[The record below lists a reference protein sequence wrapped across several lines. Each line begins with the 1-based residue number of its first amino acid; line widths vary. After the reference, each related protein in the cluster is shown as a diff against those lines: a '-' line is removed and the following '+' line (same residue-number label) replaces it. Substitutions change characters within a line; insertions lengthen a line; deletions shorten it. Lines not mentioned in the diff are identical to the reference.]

1 MDKVYPAML
10 ARQHGIPSLLHST
23 LRAMR
28 QYDCWRLRSYL
39 SIGDRTR
46 GAIECIGG
54 ATALRFDDVGYFN
67 RVYDFGADTVARIDE
82 IMEFYGIHGRLQAP
96 AGTTPR
102 RGVEL
107 IAGEGFELSD
117 AADTL
122 RRHGF
127 QPAKRMVR
135 LGMELSDSDARVE
148 DERRVLRE
156 PAEQDCCFRPLA
168 CPEEVDA
175 MLSLY
180 LEGFNVPR
188 ERHASAKVNMRE
200 LVRRPEL
207 HIWVACR
214 GSDMIGLGML
224 YQASRTALLAAGV
237 TRDAYRQQ
245 GIHRRLIELRIR
257 RAARTGCRSIVTWT
271 DHGGASHRNLQS
283 QGMRMLRGDWVWRND
298 VS

>member
-1 MDKVYPAML
+1 MGCWALLRAGRLHSLYSFLIKCTDHGTRRVCYSPAIVLSATAHFRALFVAPICVWTPRDSICCMDKVYPAML
-10 ARQHGIPSLLHST
+10 ARQDGIPSLLHST

-127 QPAKRMVR
+127 QPAKRM
-135 LGMELSDSDARVE
+135 GDWAWN
-148 DERRVLRE
+148 
-156 PAEQDCCFRPLA
+156 
-168 CPEEVDA
+168 CPIQT
-175 MLSLY
+175 
-180 LEGFNVPR
+180 
-188 ERHASAKVNMRE
+188 
-200 LVRRPEL
+200 LVS
-207 HIWVACR
+207 WM
-214 GSDMIGLGML
+214 S
-224 YQASRTALLAAGV
+224 
-237 TRDAYRQQ
+237 
-245 GIHRRLIELRIR
+245 
-257 RAARTGCRSIVTWT
+257 
-271 DHGGASHRNLQS
+271 GASC
-283 QGMRMLRGDWVWRND
+283 
-298 VS
+298 VSPPNRIVASVHSPARKKWTRC